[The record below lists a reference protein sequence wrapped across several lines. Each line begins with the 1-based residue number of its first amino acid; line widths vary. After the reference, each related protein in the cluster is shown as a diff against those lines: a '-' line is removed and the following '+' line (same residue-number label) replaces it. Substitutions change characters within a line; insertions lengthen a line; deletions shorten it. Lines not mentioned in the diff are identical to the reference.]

1 MKKLLSLV
9 ALMGMMVGTASAAP
23 YYLSQPASGAITPYD
38 WQPVYSLE
46 GIYNF
51 SDKDEMPDTVGAR
64 LNFSLYNDAVSSV
77 RHQFTVSLGFDSGED
92 KENGIETTVSRMPL
106 TLGYD
111 ANIGLTEH
119 VFLDLGAKAGYA
131 WGKGEVTGVV
141 PDYEESMGGFT
152 FGLGAGIKVKCSD
165 SIYVK
170 VGYEFNRTFFR
181 DFGTSHFNFGQHGIV
196 IGAGVLF

>member
-51 SDKDEMPDTVGAR
+51 SDKDKMPDTVGAR

-77 RHQFTVSLGFDSGED
+77 RHQFTVSLGFDRGED
-92 KENGIETTVSRMPL
+92 EKGAFDKESV
-106 TLGYD
+106 
-111 ANIGLTEH
+111 
-119 VFLDLGAKAGYA
+119 
-131 WGKGEVTGVV
+131 
-141 PDYEESMGGFT
+141 GGFT